1 MDHDAVWAEDG
12 RVREDPGQKHE
23 DPSVGQARL
32 GGVQVVHSTRQQV
45 TLHTAASRQA
55 DLRIEPDCLKR
66 TFIKKVFH
74 SLWNKKRKYGPTD
87 Q

>member
-12 RVREDPGQKHE
+12 RVREDPGKSHE
-23 DPSVGQARL
+23 DPSVGQTRL
-32 GGVQVVHSTRQQV
+32 GGVQVVHSTRQEV

-55 DLRIEPDCLKR
+55 NVRIEPDCLKR

-74 SLWNKKRKYGPTD
+74 SLWNKKRKYGQTD